1 MLVRFDLKK
10 AGWTLAAVS
19 SVYYSDGYFIRFVF
33 IKVYS
38 SLEFKH
44 SGRNFRLGFMW
55 FHIAKS

>member
-10 AGWTLAAVS
+10 AGWTLATVS
-19 SVYYSDGYFIRFVF
+19 SVDYSDGYFIRFVF
-33 IKVYS
+33 IQVYS

-44 SGRNFRLGFMW
+44 SYCKLRLGFMW